1 MVRAHKRSLWARERG
16 EDISERARWAS
27 ERLPKIVF
35 EVFIMIKIYTTPSC
49 PYCQLAKDFFQE
61 KNLEFEEINVAL
73 DQEALKEMVYKSGQM
88 GVPVIDIDG
97 KIFPGFN
104 RPEIEKFL
112 GGK

>member
-1 MVRAHKRSLWARERG
+1 V
-16 EDISERARWAS
+16 
-27 ERLPKIVF
+27 
-35 EVFIMIKIYTTPSC
+35 IKIYTTPTC

-97 KIFPGFN
+97 KIFAGFN

-112 GGK
+112 RGK

>member
-1 MVRAHKRSLWARERG
+1 
-16 EDISERARWAS
+16 
-27 ERLPKIVF
+27 
-35 EVFIMIKIYTTPSC
+35 MIKIYTTPTC

-97 KIFPGFN
+97 KLVLGFN
-104 RPEIEKFL
+104 KEKLSELL
-112 GGK
+112 GIK